1 MNNYQQDHR
10 HLGVMPGPALSLS
23 PSSSSPFHAQL
34 GLRGLG
40 QLKSWGVLLSRA
52 QETLRRAQ
60 ARTQHSHNKL
70 AKAPKRKRAEGILQ
84 ERLSKDGPHL
94 GSHELTFSL
103 CIPRS
108 ASTGTLISSL
118 SLRFVQVS
126 SPPFTHHAHFH
137 TAAGGCS

>member
-10 HLGVMPGPALSLS
+10 HMGVMPGPALSLS
-23 PSSSSPFHAQL
+23 SSSSSPFHAQL
-34 GLRGLG
+34 GLRGLAEELG
-40 QLKSWGVLLSRA
+40 CASEQSSRDSEMSSSTHTTQPQQANKGPPQGKALKECCRKGF
-52 QETLRRAQ
+52 
-60 ARTQHSHNKL
+60 
-70 AKAPKRKRAEGILQ
+70 PKTN
-84 ERLSKDGPHL
+84 PHL

-103 CIPRS
+103 CIPRP

-118 SLRFVQVS
+118 SLRFVEVS